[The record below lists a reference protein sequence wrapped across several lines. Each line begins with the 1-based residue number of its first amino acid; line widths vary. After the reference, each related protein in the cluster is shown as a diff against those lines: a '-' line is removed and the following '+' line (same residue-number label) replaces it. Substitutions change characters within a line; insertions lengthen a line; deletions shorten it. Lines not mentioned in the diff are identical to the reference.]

1 MSGVAKR
8 FGAVQAL
15 SDVSLAVYPGEIV
28 ALVGDNA
35 GLAGGQRPEWRAG
48 AAGMAAGQRAE
59 WRAGSGRNG
68 GRAAGGVAGRNQRA
82 AGWRTRTRSG
92 ASTSCSRAPSSSK
105 ES

>member
-35 GLAGGQRPEWRAG
+35 GLAGGQRPEWR
-48 AAGMAAGQRAE
+48 
-59 WRAGSGRNG
+59 
-68 GRAAGGVAGRNQRA
+68 RAAGGVAGRNQRA